1 MARKKVTPAPRPQS
15 PGMMAR
21 ILPPLGFILAFSLLA
36 AFCHTISHGAVLSP
50 AQRYEAAKEDM
61 ERLRRDGTRGMQ
73 RAPWE
78 EMAAVFRDI
87 HQDAATWPNR
97 PAALFKAAECYEE
110 LSRRSFAL
118 ADARKAAGTFE
129 DVARRHGS
137 SCLADD
143 ALLRAARIRAGR
155 LKDSRGALTLLD
167 TLCRDYPNG
176 DMAAEA
182 RRLRQE
188 LAPGKD
194 AVQPSGPPARQISDA
209 PPAEDARQAL
219 QRYEEAK
226 KTMEL
231 LRADKRRSCWRE
243 PWENLRGDFLQ
254 VYQSRPGAT
263 ISAAALFRAGVS
275 ARALADCS
283 HLAADYR
290 TARTLLLRVPEEFP
304 GSALADDALLLAA
317 QISAGELKD
326 RAGAVRLLAR
336 LEKEYPR
343 GDMRPQAVALRRQLA
358 PDAAAGVLPADAS
371 DGRGTAVPAGNLVA
385 GQPGLSVQRVFLDAG
400 HGGRDPGT
408 IHNDVVERNIT
419 LDIALRLGRLLEDN
433 GLEVIYSRRKDVA
446 VSLRDRTGK
455 ANRAGA
461 DLFVSIHVNAHEDRG
476 INGFET
482 YYLDISR
489 DPRAVRVASQENA
502 RTDRNLGE
510 VQKVLSD
517 SMLTARQYESRRLAG
532 DIQKQSLARLKRRG
546 YAVRDNGTRAAPFIV
561 LLGARMPC
569 VLVEVGYCSNPHEA
583 RYLLD
588 ARYRMI
594 LAEGLAE
601 GILSYRDRVRQNRT
615 AQNSLT
621 PPASGAM

>member
-1 MARKKVTPAPRPQS
+1 M
-15 PGMMAR
+15 
-21 ILPPLGFILAFSLLA
+21 
-36 AFCHTISHGAVLSP
+36 
-50 AQRYEAAKEDM
+50 
-61 ERLRRDGTRGMQ
+61 
-73 RAPWE
+73 
-78 EMAAVFRDI
+78 
-87 HQDAATWPNR
+87 
-97 PAALFKAAECYEE
+97 
-110 LSRRSFAL
+110 
-118 ADARKAAGTFE
+118 
-129 DVARRHGS
+129 
-137 SCLADD
+137 
-143 ALLRAARIRAGR
+143 
-155 LKDSRGALTLLD
+155 
-167 TLCRDYPNG
+167 
-176 DMAAEA
+176 
-182 RRLRQE
+182 
-188 LAPGKD
+188 
-194 AVQPSGPPARQISDA
+194 
-209 PPAEDARQAL
+209 
-219 QRYEEAK
+219 
-226 KTMEL
+226 
-231 LRADKRRSCWRE
+231 
-243 PWENLRGDFLQ
+243 
-254 VYQSRPGAT
+254 
-263 ISAAALFRAGVS
+263 
-275 ARALADCS
+275 
-283 HLAADYR
+283 
-290 TARTLLLRVPEEFP
+290 
-304 GSALADDALLLAA
+304 
-317 QISAGELKD
+317 
-326 RAGAVRLLAR
+326 RLLAR

-358 PDAAAGVLPADAS
+358 PDATAGVLPADAS
-371 DGRGTAVPAGNLVA
+371 DGRGTTVPAGNLVA
-385 GQPGLSVQRVFLDAG
+385 GQPGLSVRRVFLDAG

-455 ANRAGA
+455 ANQAGA

-583 RYLLD
+583 RNLLD

>member
-36 AFCHTISHGAVLSP
+36 AFCHTISHGATLSP
-50 AQRYEAAKEDM
+50 AQRYEAAKDDM
-61 ERLRRDGTRGMQ
+61 DALRQDNKRGMQ

-78 EMAAVFRDI
+78 EVAASFHAI
-87 HQDAATWPNR
+87 HQNATTWANR

-110 LSRRSFAL
+110 LSRRSFAIS
-118 ADARKAAGTFE
+118 DARKAAGTFE
-129 DVARRHGS
+129 EVARQHES
-137 SCLADD
+137 SRLADD
-143 ALLRAARIRAGR
+143 ALLRAARIRADR
-155 LKDSRGALTLLD
+155 LKDTRGALKLLD
-167 TLCRDYPNG
+167 TLCRDYPRG
-176 DMAAEA
+176 DMYAEA

-194 AVQPSGPPARQISDA
+194 APQPSVQPARQISDT
-209 PPAEDARQAL
+209 PPADDARQAL
-219 QRYEEAK
+219 QRYENAK

-243 PWENLRGDFLQ
+243 PWENLQGDFMQ
-254 VYQSRPGAT
+254 VYQSRPNAT
-263 ISAAALFRAGVS
+263 VSAAALFRAGVS
-275 ARALADCS
+275 ARSLADCS

-304 GSALADDALLLAA
+304 GSALADDALLQAA
-317 QISAGELKD
+317 QISAKELKD
-326 RAGAVRLLAR
+326 RTEAVRLLAR

-343 GDMRPQAVALRRQLA
+343 GDMRPQATAMRQQLA
-358 PDAAAGVLPADAS
+358 PAAADGRLADAS
-371 DGRGTAVPAGNLVA
+371 AGKGKAVRVNNVVA
-385 GQPGLSVQRVFLDAG
+385 GQPGLSVQRVFIDAG

-408 IHNDVVERNIT
+408 IHNDVIERNIT

-455 ANRAGA
+455 ANQAGA

-502 RTDRNLGE
+502 RNDRNLGE
-510 VQKVLSD
+510 VQKILSD
-517 SMLTARQYESRRLAG
+517 GMLTARQYESRRLAT

-546 YAVRDNGTRAAPFIV
+546 YTVRDNGTRAAPFIV

-583 RYLLD
+583 RNLLD

-601 GILSYRDRVRQNRT
+601 GILSYSDRVRQNRT